1 MLTEVPVNHSLFPTQ
16 AEYTKSPSA
25 AILSDVSSCGSLSSS
40 EDGTPPPRGHSSL
53 SDGELAWNLQDSV
66 KHCVLYLSEQRRLEK
81 ASREENTVGYL
92 KLVSKADQHHAPHIC
107 QDFEKVNQCASATIT
122 QIERRLCRCHRQLQ
136 GLEGG
141 WRPQGLAPKAE
152 SSPRHCRRPS
162 EKAPSSE
169 SPRPGGEDCLSTNL
183 SDIVRHL
190 PLASH
195 FPALWPGKSWGT
207 KRVAQQRNLLSR
219 QMKEDLRE
227 VRELHLS
234 LQVMISR
241 FVEFE
246 PHIGLCA
253 NRSEPGAC
261 FGFCVSLSLC
271 SSPAH
276 ALSLSTSKKKNIY
289 IYIYI
294 FINIYLN
301 VVNILNILVSESF
314 IPGGGERRKVNE
326 HVQGYPDDICHLEQ
340 NLARAEEKMAYLSYE
355 GAKEIWLS
363 RHRVLGPRPHWMT
376 ERGRVSW
383 ALRCHR
389 ARTHPPGTALAL
401 ATVLPAFICTVCTC
415 PPTAT
420 ELRPAHLRRP
430 RADRAWGPGLAEAAL
445 RVCHRPAGLGPSR
458 WRRRSEE
465 PESLAGGP

>member
-1 MLTEVPVNHSLFPTQ
+1 MVLK

-25 AILSDVSSCGSLSSS
+25 AILSDVSSCRSLSSS

-53 SDGELAWNLQDSV
+53 SDGELARNLQDSV
-66 KHCVLYLSEQRRLEK
+66 KHRFLYLSEQRRLEK

-92 KLVSKADQHHAPHIC
+92 KLVSKADQHHAPHIW
-107 QDFEKVNQCASATIT
+107 QDFEKVNQCASATIA

-207 KRVAQQRNLLSR
+207 KLVAQQRNLLSR

-234 LQVMISR
+234 LQVSYPSLKESR
-241 FVEFE
+241 LM
-246 PHIGLCA
+246 GLQ
-253 NRSEPGAC
+253 
-261 FGFCVSLSLC
+261 VSLVSLQEQKC
-271 SSPAH
+271 RQAS
-276 ALSLSTSKKKNIY
+276 
-289 IYIYI
+289 
-294 FINIYLN
+294 
-301 VVNILNILVSESF
+301 VE
-314 IPGGGERRKVNE
+314 EQVNE

-355 GAKEIWLS
+355 GAKEIWS
-363 RHRVLGPRPHWMT
+363 AGPFAVTGH
-376 ERGRVSW
+376 
-383 ALRCHR
+383 
-389 ARTHPPGTALAL
+389 ARTLPGRRSHWP
-401 ATVLPAFICTVCTC
+401 PAFICTVCTC
-415 PPTAT
+415 PPTA
-420 ELRPAHLRRP
+420 LSS
-430 RADRAWGPGLAEAAL
+430 GPHTCAAL
-445 RVCHRPAGLGPSR
+445 VLIGLGALAWQKRRSVSATDRQAWVPSR

-465 PESLAGGP
+465 PEPLAGGP

>member
-1 MLTEVPVNHSLFPTQ
+1 FPMQ

-40 EDGTPPPRGHSSL
+40 ED
-53 SDGELAWNLQDSV
+53 DGELARNLQDSV
-66 KHCVLYLSEQRRLEK
+66 KHRVLYLSEQRRLEK

-92 KLVSKADQHHAPHIC
+92 KLVSKADRHHAPHIW
-107 QDFEKVNQCASATIT
+107 QDFEKVNQCAFATIA
-122 QIERRLCRCHRQLQ
+122 QIERRLCHCHRQLQ

-169 SPRPGGEDCLSTNL
+169 SPRPGGEDCLSTDL

-234 LQVMISR
+234 FQVSYPSLKESRLMGLQVSLASLQEQKCR
-241 FVEFE
+241 QASVEE
-246 PHIGLCA
+246 Q
-253 NRSEPGAC
+253 
-261 FGFCVSLSLC
+261 
-271 SSPAH
+271 
-276 ALSLSTSKKKNIY
+276 
-289 IYIYI
+289 
-294 FINIYLN
+294 
-301 VVNILNILVSESF
+301 
-314 IPGGGERRKVNE
+314 VNE

-340 NLARAEEKMAYLSYE
+340 NLAHAEEKMVYLSYD
-355 GAKEIWLS
+355 GAKEIWVTGPFAVTGHAHTLPGRRSHWPPSSRPSSAPCAPAPPPPLS
-363 RHRVLGPRPHWMT
+363 SGPHTCAALVLIGL
-376 ERGRVSW
+376 G
-383 ALRCHR
+383 
-389 ARTHPPGTALAL
+389 ALAWQKRRAVS
-401 ATVLPAFICTVCTC
+401 AT
-415 PPTAT
+415 
-420 ELRPAHLRRP
+420 
-430 RADRAWGPGLAEAAL
+430 DRQAW
-445 RVCHRPAGLGPSR
+445 VPSR

-465 PESLAGGP
+465 PKPLAGGP